1 MNQSRR
7 VVITGSIATGKSTVT
22 RMLIERGYPVLDA
35 DRIAGG
41 IYEDPALLS
50 RVRAYF
56 GQTVLTAEGKL
67 DRKKLGERIFRDAKE
82 RKVLNR
88 MTHPVIIKRMLQ
100 EEKSVEGDLVFWDVP
115 LYFEERDVLE
125 PLIQPTATVLV
136 YATFEQQL
144 QRLQIRDVLGYEEAL
159 ERIKAQIPIEQKRK
173 MADYILDNSRGIVD
187 LSGQLT
193 ELLPLLEANRPYK
206 I

>member
-41 IYEDPALLS
+41 IYEDHALLS
-50 RVRAYF
+50 RVRAHF
-56 GQTVLTAEGKL
+56 GETVLTAEGKL

-144 QRLQIRDVLGYEEAL
+144 QRLQIRDALGYEEAL